1 MVEELVQEFDRLLY
15 ALKDKLQ
22 NCRSSKSIQAEV
34 DQFLITMH
42 SCGDPVGSVASAER
56 IKQHKCPPRQLHPP
70 IFLRKVSEDGVEIVR
85 EPIGKDRGFVVEG
98 LNGISCDRRC
108 CYAGFR
114 EVISN
119 KSL

>member
-85 EPIGKDRGFVVEG
+85 EPIGKDRVVVVVG
-98 LNGISCDRRC
+98 LNGISCDRRR